1 MIFNFNHMSNTNAPA
16 IGIDLGTTYSAVSV
30 YLNGKC
36 EVIANDQGNRTT
48 PSYVAFNER
57 EFMVGSSAKNQSSMN
72 PKNTVFDAKR
82 LIGRKFND
90 PYVQGD
96 IKNWPFTVVE
106 KEGKCQI
113 QVQYKG
119 EEKHYLPEQ
128 ISSMVLTY
136 MKEIADSYLG
146 KDVKDAVVTV
156 PAYFSDAQRQAT
168 KDAGHI
174 AGLNVLRVINE
185 PTAAAMAYGIDKKDQ
200 DQNILVFDLGGGTFD
215 VSILNIADGIFE
227 VLSTN
232 GDTHLGGED
241 LDNRLVDYMIQ
252 EFSKKNRGADI
263 RKSERSLRRLRT
275 ACECA
280 KRTLSSST
288 QANIEIEALYDGID
302 LFTTITRAKFQSL
315 CDDLFRSCMGPVE
328 NALRDAK
335 LDKSQIDEI
344 VLVGGSTRIPRVQ
357 ELLENFF
364 NGKTL
369 NKGINPDEA
378 VACGAAIQAAVM
390 SKNNDQTVV
399 DALIIDVASLSL
411 GVEVQGE
418 VMEPVIKR
426 STTIPSKQTKTFT
439 TGANN
444 QPAVTI
450 KVFEGERSLTKDNN
464 LLGSFTLNGI
474 TPAPMGVPQI
484 EVTFDVDANGILKVS
499 AVEKGT
505 GKSEEITITNDRDRL
520 SKEDIE
526 KMVTE
531 AEQFKE
537 DDEKRKEHIIA
548 KNSLESLVIQS
559 KDLQTNDN
567 LSDEDKSSV
576 KEILDEA
583 QEWLDED
590 VERTT
595 EDYRTTSNDITTKLS
610 SYMQKLNAPDMNTS
624 MPNQSSTN
632 MEPTIEDLD

>member
-1 MIFNFNHMSNTNAPA
+1 MANKSGPA
-16 IGIDLGTTYSAVSV
+16 IGIDLGTTYSAVAV

-57 EFMVGSSAKNQSSMN
+57 EFMVGTSAKNQSSMN
-72 PKNTVFDAKR
+72 PTNTVFDAKR
-82 LIGRKFND
+82 LIGRKYSD
-90 PYVQGD
+90 PVVQSD
-96 IKNWPFTVVE
+96 IKHWPFNVVSDSNQ
-106 KEGKCQI
+106 KCQI
-113 QVQYKG
+113 KVEYKG
-119 EEKHYLPEQ
+119 EEKQYQPEQ
-128 ISSMVLTY
+128 ISSMVLAY
-136 MKEIADSYLG
+136 MKEIAESYLG
-146 KDVKDAVVTV
+146 GTVKDAVVTV
-156 PAYFSDAQRQAT
+156 PAYFNDAQRQAT
-168 KDAGHI
+168 KDAGII

-200 DQNILVFDLGGGTFD
+200 DQNILVFDFGGGTFD

-241 LDNRLVDYMIQ
+241 LDNRLVDHMIQ
-252 EFSKKNRGADI
+252 EFTRKNKGKDLRQ
-263 RKSERSLRRLRT
+263 SERSIRRLRT
-275 ACECA
+275 ACERA
-280 KRTLSSST
+280 KRTLSTST
-288 QANIEIEALYDGID
+288 QASIELEALYDGID
-302 LFTTITRAKFQSL
+302 FFTNITRAKFQSL
-315 CDDLFRSCMGPVE
+315 CDDLFRGCMVPVE
-328 NALRDAK
+328 KALRDAK
-335 LDKSQIDEI
+335 LDKGQIDEI

-364 NGKTL
+364 NGKKL

-390 SKNNDQTVV
+390 SNNDEQNVD

-426 STTIPSKQTKTFT
+426 STTIPAKQTKTFT

-450 KVFEGERSLTKDNN
+450 RIFEGERSLTKDNN
-464 LLGSFTLNGI
+464 LLGSFNLNGI
-474 TPAPMGVPQI
+474 APAPMGVPQI

-499 AVEKGT
+499 AVEKST
-505 GKSEEITITNDRDRL
+505 GKSEEVTITNDRGRL

-526 KMVTE
+526 KMVAE

-537 DDEKRKEHIIA
+537 DDERRKEQIIA
-548 KNSLESLVIQS
+548 KNSLETLIIQS
-559 KDLQTNDN
+559 KELTTSDQ
-567 LSDEDKSSV
+567 LSGEEQSKIQ
-576 KEILDEA
+576 EYLDEA
-583 QEWLDED
+583 QEWIDD
-590 VERTT
+590 SVERSAD
-595 EDYRTTSNDITTKLS
+595 DYRATTNDLTGKLAP
-610 SYMQKLNAPDMNTS
+610 YMQKLNQPSGPVPDVTNSTS
-624 MPNQSSTN
+624 NSS
-632 MEPTIEDLD
+632 PTIEEVD

>member
-1 MIFNFNHMSNTNAPA
+1 MTSKSGPA
-16 IGIDLGTTYSAVSV
+16 IGIDLGTTYSAVAV

-57 EFMVGSSAKNQSSMN
+57 EFMVGTSAKNQSSMN
-72 PKNTVFDAKR
+72 PTNTVFDAKR
-82 LIGRKFND
+82 LIGRKFTD
-90 PYVQGD
+90 SVVQSD
-96 IKNWPFTVVE
+96 IKHWPFEVVPDSTQ
-106 KEGKCQI
+106 KCQLK
-113 QVQYKG
+113 VQYKG
-119 EEKHYLPEQ
+119 EDKLYQPEQ

-136 MKEIADSYLG
+136 MKEIADAYLG
-146 KDVKDAVVTV
+146 ANVTDAVVTV
-156 PAYFSDAQRQAT
+156 PAYFNDAQRQAT
-168 KDAGHI
+168 KDAGVI

-200 DQNILVFDLGGGTFD
+200 DQNILVFDFGGGTFD

-241 LDNRLVDYMIQ
+241 LDNRLVDHMIQ
-252 EFSKKNRGADI
+252 EFSRKNKGKDLRQ
-263 RKSERSLRRLRT
+263 SERSVRRLRT
-275 ACECA
+275 ACERA
-280 KRTLSSST
+280 KRTLSTAT
-288 QANIEIEALYDGID
+288 QASIELEALYEGID
-302 LFTTITRAKFQSL
+302 FFTNITRAKFQSL
-315 CDDLFRSCMGPVE
+315 CDDLFRGCMEPVE
-328 NALRDAK
+328 KALRDAK
-335 LDKSQIDEI
+335 LDKGQIDEI

-357 ELLENFF
+357 ELLESFF
-364 NGKTL
+364 NGKKL

-390 SKNNDQTVV
+390 SSNDSQNVD

-418 VMEPVIKR
+418 VMEAVIKR
-426 STTIPSKQTKTFT
+426 STTIPAKQTKTFT
-439 TGANN
+439 TGSNN

-474 TPAPMGVPQI
+474 APAPMGVPQI

-499 AVEKGT
+499 ALEKGT
-505 GKSEEITITNDRDRL
+505 GKSEEITITNDRGRL

-526 KMVTE
+526 KMVAE

-537 DDEKRKEHIIA
+537 DDERRKEQIIA
-548 KNSLESLVIQS
+548 KNSLETLIIQS
-559 KDLQTNDN
+559 RELTTSDQ
-567 LSDEDKSSV
+567 LSSEEQSKV
-576 KEILDEA
+576 KEYLEEA
-583 QEWLDED
+583 QEWLDD
-590 VERTT
+590 STERSAD
-595 EDYRTTSNDITTKLS
+595 DYRTTSNELTNNLTP
-610 SYMQKLNAPDMNTS
+610 YMQKLNAPSGPTPESVSNDDS
-624 MPNQSSTN
+624 GG
-632 MEPTIEDLD
+632 PTIEEVD